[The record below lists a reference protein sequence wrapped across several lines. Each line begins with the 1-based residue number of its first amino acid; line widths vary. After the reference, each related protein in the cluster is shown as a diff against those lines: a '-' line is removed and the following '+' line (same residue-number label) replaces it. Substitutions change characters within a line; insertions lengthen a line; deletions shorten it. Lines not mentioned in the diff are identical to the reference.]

1 VDGDSDVYLFSGR
14 AGAGKKKLKK
24 KIEEEEEVSGEI
36 GNRFELGGDV
46 DSMVADDAALESS
59 AIDSKTADVHS
70 RRANALQFRLTSRD
84 LEILGFLLDQ
94 KFASLEQIYFRYF
107 DVRKN
112 VTDALPKG
120 LHVTRQRLQI
130 LKRAGLIST
139 ERVFSE
145 PRSLYLMTNFGFQVF
160 QSKRPFDAYAKPMS
174 TVDFRNYEH
183 DTKVN
188 DCRVALERSGKVMK
202 WISER
207 RVRTQ
212 GFESQFSYSD
222 LPETIVPDGV
232 LVSSK
237 GERIAFEIEASPREK
252 RRFVQK
258 REAYQS
264 VMSGSS
270 PLFHKVIW
278 TAATGPLHT
287 VLKDVIGGNDRFLLN
302 SYDYFLSKLWPKGV
316 PERV

>member
-1 VDGDSDVYLFSGR
+1 MSEMDS
-14 AGAGKKKLKK
+14 
-24 KIEEEEEVSGEI
+24 EI
-36 GNRFELGGDV
+36 DLD
-46 DSMVADDAALESS
+46 LESDR
-59 AIDSKTADVHS
+59 AAGDSKTNSVLS
-70 RRANALQFRLTSRD
+70 RRSNALSFRLTDRD

-94 KFASLEQIYFRYF
+94 KFASLEQLYFRHF
-107 DVRKN
+107 DVRSSPS
-112 VTDALPKG
+112 DPMPKG

-145 PRSLYLMTNFGFQVF
+145 SRSLYLMTPFGFQTF
-160 QSKRPFDAYAKPMS
+160 QSKRPSEAYAKPMA
-174 TVDFRNYEH
+174 TVDFRNFEH

-188 DCRVALERSGKVMK
+188 DCRIALERTGKVMK

-207 RVRTQ
+207 RVRIE
-212 GFESQFSYSD
+212 GFESQFSFSE

-258 REAYQS
+258 REAYES
-264 VMSGSS
+264 VMRGTN

-278 TAATGPLHT
+278 TASTQPLTT
-287 VLKDVIGGNDRFLLN
+287 VLREVIGADPRFLLN
-302 SYDYFLSKLWPKGV
+302 SYDHFLSKLWPNGV
-316 PERV
+316 VVKV

>member
-1 VDGDSDVYLFSGR
+1 MSEMDS
-14 AGAGKKKLKK
+14 
-24 KIEEEEEVSGEI
+24 EI
-36 GNRFELGGDV
+36 DLD
-46 DSMVADDAALESS
+46 LESDR
-59 AIDSKTADVHS
+59 AAGDSKTNSVLS
-70 RRANALQFRLTSRD
+70 RRSNALSFRLTDRD

-94 KFASLEQIYFRYF
+94 KFASLEQLYFRHF
-107 DVRKN
+107 DVRSSPS
-112 VTDALPKG
+112 DPMPKG

-145 PRSLYLMTNFGFQVF
+145 SRSLYLMTPFGFQTF
-160 QSKRPFDAYAKPMS
+160 QSKRPSEAYAKPMA
-174 TVDFRNYEH
+174 TVDFRNFEH

-188 DCRVALERSGKVMK
+188 DCRIALERTGKVMK

-207 RVRTQ
+207 RVRIE
-212 GFESQFSYSD
+212 GFESQFSFSE

-258 REAYQS
+258 REAYES
-264 VMSGSS
+264 VMRGTN

-278 TAATGPLHT
+278 TASTQPLTT
-287 VLKDVIGGNDRFLLN
+287 VLKEVIGADPRFLLN
-302 SYDYFLSKLWPKGV
+302 SYDHFLSKLWPNGV
-316 PERV
+316 VVKV

>member
-1 VDGDSDVYLFSGR
+1 M
-14 AGAGKKKLKK
+14 
-24 KIEEEEEVSGEI
+24 
-36 GNRFELGGDV
+36 GNRF
-46 DSMVADDAALESS
+46 DSDDADSVADGALDL
-59 AIDSKTADVHS
+59 DSDRDDLKSVDVQS
-70 RRANALQFRLTSRD
+70 RRSNALAFRLTPRD
-84 LEILGFLLDQ
+84 LEIFGFLLDQ

-107 DVRKN
+107 DVRKSS
-112 VTDALPKG
+112 TEPLPKG

-130 LKRAGLIST
+130 LKRAGLISS

-145 PRSLYLMTNFGFQVF
+145 PRSLYLLTGFGFQTF
-160 QSKRPFDAYAKPMS
+160 QSKRLHDAYAKPMS

-188 DCRVALERSGKVMK
+188 DCRVALERSGRVMK

-207 RVRTQ
+207 RIRIN
-212 GFESQFSYSD
+212 GFESQFSFSD

-232 LVSSK
+232 LISSK

-258 REAYQS
+258 KEAYES
-264 VMSGSS
+264 VMRGSQ

-287 VLKDVIGGNDRFLLN
+287 VLKDVVGEDKRFLLE
-302 SYDYFLSKLWPKGV
+302 SYGHFLSKLWPKGV

>member
-1 VDGDSDVYLFSGR
+1 MCMVEMSS
-14 AGAGKKKLKK
+14 
-24 KIEEEEEVSGEI
+24 EI
-36 GNRFELGGDV
+36 DLD
-46 DSMVADDAALESS
+46 LESDR
-59 AIDSKTADVHS
+59 AAGESKTIGVLS
-70 RRANALQFRLTSRD
+70 RRSDAPSFRLTDRD

-94 KFASLEQIYFRYF
+94 KFASLEQIYFRHF
-107 DVRKN
+107 DVRES
-112 VTDALPKG
+112 AESPMPKG

-145 PRSLYLMTNFGFQVF
+145 SRSLYLMTSFGFQTF
-160 QSKRPFDAYAKPMS
+160 QSKRPSEAYAKPMA
-174 TVDFRNYEH
+174 TVDFRNFEH

-188 DCRVALERSGKVMK
+188 DCRIALERTGKVMK

-207 RVRTQ
+207 RVRIE
-212 GFESQFSYSD
+212 GFESQFSFSE

-237 GERIAFEIEASPREK
+237 GERVAFEIEASPREK

-258 REAYQS
+258 REAYES
-264 VMSGSS
+264 VMRGTN

-278 TAATGPLHT
+278 TASTQPLTT
-287 VLKDVIGGNDRFLLN
+287 VLKEVIGADPRFLLN
-302 SYDYFLSKLWPKGV
+302 SYDHFLSKLWPNGV
-316 PERV
+316 VVKV

>member
-1 VDGDSDVYLFSGR
+1 MVSMHGVEMDSVNDVELILDR
-14 AGAGKKKLKK
+14 EAG
-24 KIEEEEEVSGEI
+24 E
-36 GNRFELGGDV
+36 
-46 DSMVADDAALESS
+46 
-59 AIDSKTADVHS
+59 SKTIGVLS
-70 RRANALQFRLTSRD
+70 RRSNALSFRLTDRD

-94 KFASLEQIYFRYF
+94 KFASLEQIYFRHF
-107 DVRKN
+107 DVRSSPS
-112 VTDALPKG
+112 DPMPKG

-145 PRSLYLMTNFGFQVF
+145 SRSLYLMTSFGFQTF
-160 QSKRPFDAYAKPMS
+160 QSKRPSEAYAKPMAS
-174 TVDFRNYEH
+174 VDFRNFEH

-188 DCRVALERSGKVMK
+188 DCRIALERTGKVMK

-207 RVRTQ
+207 RVRIE
-212 GFESQFSYSD
+212 GFQSQFSGLE

-258 REAYQS
+258 KEAYEW
-264 VMSGSS
+264 VMEGKN

-278 TAATGPLHT
+278 TATTTPLQT
-287 VLKDVIGGNDRFLLN
+287 VLRDVVKDDSRFILE
-302 SYDYFLSKLWPKGV
+302 SYDHFLRKLWPNGIQVKV
-316 PERV
+316 

>member
-1 VDGDSDVYLFSGR
+1 MESENEMDAILDQEVSDLKSSDVL
-14 AGAGKKKLKK
+14 
-24 KIEEEEEVSGEI
+24 
-36 GNRFELGGDV
+36 
-46 DSMVADDAALESS
+46 
-59 AIDSKTADVHS
+59 S
-70 RRANALQFRLTSRD
+70 RKSNTLSFRLTKRD

-94 KFASLEQIYFRYF
+94 KFASLEQLYFRHF
-107 DVRKN
+107 DVR
-112 VTDALPKG
+112 TTSQDPMPKG

-145 PRSLYLMTNFGFQVF
+145 SRSLYLLTPFGFQTF
-160 QSKRPFDAYAKPMS
+160 QSKSPSEAYAKPMVS
-174 TVDFRNYEH
+174 VDYRNYEH

-188 DCRVALERSGKVMK
+188 DCRIALERTGRVMK

-207 RVRTQ
+207 RVRIE
-212 GFESQFSYSD
+212 GFESQFSFSE

-252 RRFVQK
+252 RRFIQK
-258 REAYQS
+258 REAYES
-264 VMSGSS
+264 VMRGTN

-278 TAATGPLHT
+278 TAATDPLRT
-287 VLKDVIGGNDRFLLN
+287 VLKDVIGGDPRFILETY
-302 SYDYFLSKLWPKGV
+302 SHFLSKLWPNGLVVKV
-316 PERV
+316 